1 MTIDDHHPTAHT
13 VPPPVLF
20 NAWKH
25 HAGWVRGR
33 IAAAAADGEAGLKQ
47 LTDEV
52 VVTGTK
58 LMDFYTGR
66 LSPWELGERV
76 HERLRA
82 DTKLDHAEYKPW
94 VESHDGYVMLDLPD
108 DGSRWVLRLGD
119 EAGRYVHLHTA
130 RYSPHSLRVQGITLK
145 TAILAN
151 ALALARGLPFADL
164 PTLNEARELFLD
176 LPPVAKMT
184 DDGGVGEVVRLLRA
198 G

>member
-1 MTIDDHHPTAHT
+1 MTADHPTAHT
-13 VPPPVLF
+13 VPHPVLF

-33 IAAAAADGEAGLKQ
+33 ITVAAADGEAGLKQ
-47 LTDEV
+47 LADEV
-52 VVTGTK
+52 IVCGTK
-58 LMDFYTGR
+58 LMDFYTGS

-76 HERLRA
+76 VERLRA
-82 DTKLDHAEYKPW
+82 EGKLDDADYKQW

-151 ALALARGLPFADL
+151 ALAHTRGLPVADL
-164 PTLNEARELFLD
+164 PTLNEARERFLD
-176 LPPVAKMT
+176 LPPVAKMS
-184 DDGGVGEVVRLLRA
+184 DNGGVGEVVRLLWA

>member
-1 MTIDDHHPTAHT
+1 MTTNHPTAHT
-13 VPPPVLF
+13 VPHPVLF

-33 IAAAAADGEAGLKQ
+33 IVAAAAEGEGGLKQ
-47 LTDEV
+47 LADEV

-66 LSPWELGERV
+66 LSPWEVGERV
-76 HERLRA
+76 VERLHA
-82 DTKLDHAEYKPW
+82 DGKLDHAEYKPW
-94 VESHDGYVMLDLPD
+94 VESHDGYVMLDLSD

-130 RYSPHSLRVQGITLK
+130 RYSPHSLRVPGITLK

-151 ALALARGLPFADL
+151 ALATIRGLAVADL
-164 PTLNEARELFLD
+164 TVVNEARKRFLT
-176 LPPVAKMT
+176 LPPVAKLT
-184 DDGGVGEVVRLLRA
+184 DDAGIGEVLRVLS
-198 G
+198 